1 VLSADK
7 LKLKIDPD
15 VLQFLL
21 LQSCYMK
28 AIISKGFRSVAQGGT
43 GCAGWLIRNTL
54 LA

>member
-21 LQSCYMK
+21 LQSHYMK
-28 AIISKGFRSVAQGGT
+28 AIISKRFRSVVQGGT
-43 GCAGWLIRNTL
+43 GCAGWLICNTL

>member
-1 VLSADK
+1 MLSADK

-21 LQSCYMK
+21 LQSYYMK
-28 AIISKGFRSVAQGGT
+28 AIISKRFRYVVQGGT
-43 GCAGWLIRNTL
+43 GCVGWLIRNTL